1 MKYYREEYLKPVIVA
16 ALLGVLTIVCMYVT
30 FITDAPTEKTD
41 SQIMQSRIEGTLMSG
56 DYTYVVDGTELA
68 TLDNMTVA
76 TRYCIPP
83 EYLYDKGLV
92 MDSLRTREWWV
103 LQPITLTGK

>member
-1 MKYYREEYLKPVIVA
+1 MSKEYLKPVIVA

-30 FITDAPTEKTD
+30 FMTDAPTEKTD

-76 TRYCIPP
+76 NLRKYNVVIDTEAKKVVLTTRPVNRRSTAYIP
-83 EYLYDKGLV
+83 LY
-92 MDSLRTREWWV
+92 R
-103 LQPITLTGK
+103 

>member
-1 MKYYREEYLKPVIVA
+1 M
-16 ALLGVLTIVCMYVT
+16 T
-30 FITDAPTEKTD
+30 FMTDAPTEKTD

-76 TRYCIPP
+76 NLRKYNVVIYLRCTICGSRTPIARKTKRHAEPGYTRPLYC
-83 EYLYDKGLV
+83 YKCK
-92 MDSLRTREWWV
+92 T
-103 LQPITLTGK
+103 ITEFCEEL

>member
-1 MKYYREEYLKPVIVA
+1 MSEEYLKPVIVA
-16 ALLGVLTIVCMYVT
+16 ALLGVLTIVCAYVT
-30 FITDAPTEKTD
+30 SITDAPTEKTD

-76 TRYCIPP
+76 NLRKYNVVIDTETKKVVLTTRPVNRRSTVYIPI
-83 EYLYDKGLV
+83 Y
-92 MDSLRTREWWV
+92 R
-103 LQPITLTGK
+103 

>member
-1 MKYYREEYLKPVIVA
+1 M
-16 ALLGVLTIVCMYVT
+16 T

-76 TRYCIPP
+76 NLRKYNVVIDTAWKEYVSYICGSRTPIARKTKRHAEPGYTRPLYC
-83 EYLYDKGLV
+83 YKCK
-92 MDSLRTREWWV
+92 T
-103 LQPITLTGK
+103 ITEFCEEL

>member
-1 MKYYREEYLKPVIVA
+1 MKPVIVA

-76 TRYCIPP
+76 NLRKYRYRSQESSFNYSACKSTQHCVYSTLQVTAWK
-83 EYLYDKGLV
+83 EYVSY
-92 MDSLRTREWWV
+92 
-103 LQPITLTGK
+103 I